1 MSWLRRGE
9 TAITPES
16 AGWKYC
22 GMQIFDFSKS
32 KTYSIKM
39 DQKEGVLLSLSAE
52 NIEVSVNNEKFKL
65 QGRVGVF
72 AGISDWIY
80 IPVGSEL
87 NISASSGLV
96 ALSTAQSS
104 KIYPVAYKD
113 KSEVSIEL
121 RGSGFATRQV
131 NNIAT
136 PDSFAAADRILV
148 CEVLTPGGNWSSW
161 PPHRHDG
168 IAGCE
173 FTNEEIYYFQIGT
186 NHSDHG
192 SETGHGFFKVYSY
205 DGKIDETMTIKDKD
219 LVIVPHG
226 YHGPSIAAPEYP
238 MYFLNVLAGPSEKR
252 SMGFCDDPNHH
263 WIRESWKD
271 QKQDSRCP
279 MTSINGRNTK

>member
-9 TAITPES
+9 TAITPQS
-16 AGWKYC
+16 AGWNYC
-22 GMQIFDFSKS
+22 GMEIFDFAKNKS
-32 KTYSIKM
+32 YIIKM

-52 NIEVSVNNEKFKL
+52 NIEVIINNEKFKL
-65 QGRVGVF
+65 QGRTGVF

-80 IPVGSEL
+80 IPVDSDL
-87 NISASSGLV
+87 TISAASGLV
-96 ALSTAQSS
+96 ALTTAKSS
-104 KIYPVAYKD
+104 KLYPIAYKD
-113 KSEVSIEL
+113 KSQVSIEI
-121 RGSGFATRQV
+121 RGSGLATRQV

-136 PDSFAAADRILV
+136 PDSFTQADRILV

-186 NHSDHG
+186 NQSDHG
-192 SETGHGFFKVYSY
+192 VDTGHGFFKVYSY
-205 DGKIDETMTIKDKD
+205 DGLIDETMTIKDRD
-219 LVIVPHG
+219 LVVVPHG

-238 MYFLNVLAGPSEKR
+238 MYFLNVLAGPSDKR

-263 WIRESWKD
+263 WIRDSWKD

-279 MTSINGRNTK
+279 MTSVNGRNTK

>member
-1 MSWLRRGE
+1 ME
-9 TAITPES
+9 
-16 AGWKYC
+16 
-22 GMQIFDFSKS
+22 IFDFNKS
-32 KTYSIKM
+32 KTHSIKM
-39 DQKEGVLLSLSAE
+39 DQREGVLLSLSAE
-52 NIEVSVNNEKFKL
+52 NIEVSVNNETFKL
-65 QGRVGVF
+65 QGRTGVF

-80 IPVGSEL
+80 IPVGSEVK
-87 NISASSGLV
+87 ISANSGLV
-96 ALSTAQSS
+96 ALSTAESS
-104 KIYPVAYKD
+104 KIYPVAYRD
-113 KSEVSIEL
+113 KSEVSIEI

-136 PDSFAAADRILV
+136 PDSFAQADRILV

-186 NHSDHG
+186 NQSDHG

-271 QKQDSRCP
+271 QEQDSRCP
-279 MTSINGRNTK
+279 MTSVSGRNTK

>member
-9 TAITPES
+9 IAITPKS
-16 AGWKYC
+16 AGWQYC
-22 GMQIFDFSKS
+22 GMEIFDFNKS
-32 KTYSIKM
+32 KTHSIKM
-39 DQKEGVLLSLSAE
+39 DQREGVLLSLSAE

-80 IPVGSEL
+80 IPVGSEVK
-87 NISASSGLV
+87 ISANSGLV
-96 ALSTAQSS
+96 ALSTAESS
-104 KIYPVAYKD
+104 RIYPVAYRA
-113 KSEVSIEL
+113 KSELLIEI

-136 PDSFAAADRILV
+136 PDSFAQADRILV

-186 NHSDHG
+186 NQSDHG

>member
-9 TAITPES
+9 VVITPKS
-16 AGWKYC
+16 AGWQYC
-22 GMQIFDFSKS
+22 GIEIFDFNKS
-32 KTYSIKM
+32 KTHSIKM
-39 DQKEGVLLSLSAE
+39 DQREGVLISLSAE
-52 NIEVSVNNEKFKL
+52 NIEVSVNNESFKL
-65 QGRVGVF
+65 QGRTGVF

-80 IPVGSEL
+80 IPVGSEVK
-87 NISASSGLV
+87 ISANSGLV
-96 ALSTAQSS
+96 ALSSAVSS
-104 KIYPVAYKD
+104 KIYPVAYKA
-113 KSEVSIEL
+113 KNEVSIEI

-136 PDSFAAADRILV
+136 PDSFSQADRILV

-186 NHSDHG
+186 NQSDHG

>member
-9 TAITPES
+9 TVITPES
-16 AGWKYC
+16 AGWEYC

-32 KTYSIKM
+32 KSYSIKM

-52 NIEVSVNNEKFKL
+52 NIEVLVNNEKFKL
-65 QGRVGVF
+65 QGRPGVF

-87 NISASSGLV
+87 SISANSGLV

-104 KIYPVAYKD
+104 KLYPVAYKD

-136 PDSFAAADRILV
+136 PDSFAEADRILV

-186 NHSDHG
+186 NESDHG
-192 SETGHGFFKVYSY
+192 AEVGHGFFKVYSY
-205 DGKIDETMTIKDKD
+205 DGF
-219 LVIVPHG
+219 
-226 YHGPSIAAPEYP
+226 P
-238 MYFLNVLAGPSEKR
+238 MDITAHQLQHQSTQCI
-252 SMGFCDDPNHH
+252 S
-263 WIRESWKD
+263 
-271 QKQDSRCP
+271 
-279 MTSINGRNTK
+279 

>member
-9 TAITPES
+9 VVITPKS

-22 GMQIFDFSKS
+22 GMEIFDFDKS

-39 DQKEGVLLSLSAE
+39 DQREGVLLSLSAE
-52 NIEVSVNNEKFKL
+52 NIEVSVNNESFKL
-65 QGRVGVF
+65 QGRTGVF

-80 IPVGSEL
+80 IPVGSEVK
-87 NISASSGLV
+87 ISANSGLV
-96 ALSTAQSS
+96 AISTAESS
-104 KIYPVAYKD
+104 KIYPVAYRD
-113 KSEVSIEL
+113 KSEVSIEI

-136 PDSFAAADRILV
+136 PDSFAQADRILV

-186 NHSDHG
+186 NQSDHG

-279 MTSINGRNTK
+279 MTSISGRNTK

>member
-9 TAITPES
+9 VVITPKS
-16 AGWKYC
+16 AGWQYC
-22 GMQIFDFSKS
+22 GMEIFDFNKS
-32 KTYSIKM
+32 KTHLIKM
-39 DQKEGVLLSLSAE
+39 DQREGVLLSLSAE
-52 NIEVSVNNEKFKL
+52 NIEVLVNNESFKL
-65 QGRVGVF
+65 QGRTGVF

-80 IPVGSEL
+80 IPVGSEVK
-87 NISASSGLV
+87 ISANSGLV
-96 ALSTAQSS
+96 ALSTAESS
-104 KIYPVAYKD
+104 KIYPVAYRA
-113 KSEVSIEL
+113 KSEVLIEI

-136 PDSFAAADRILV
+136 PDSFAQADRILV

-263 WIRESWKD
+263 WI
-271 QKQDSRCP
+271 
-279 MTSINGRNTK
+279 TGRWQSKHVRVTFV

>member
-9 TAITPES
+9 VVITPKS
-16 AGWKYC
+16 AGWQYC
-22 GMQIFDFSKS
+22 GMEIFDFNKS
-32 KTYSIKM
+32 KTHSIKM
-39 DQKEGVLLSLSAE
+39 DQREGVLLSLSAE
-52 NIEVSVNNEKFKL
+52 NIEVSVNNASFKL

-80 IPVGSEL
+80 IPVGSEVK
-87 NISASSGLV
+87 ISANSGLV
-96 ALSTAQSS
+96 ALSTAESS
-104 KIYPVAYKD
+104 RIYPVAYRA
-113 KSEVSIEL
+113 KSELLIEI

-136 PDSFAAADRILV
+136 PDSFAQADRILV

-186 NHSDHG
+186 NQSDHG

-205 DGKIDETMTIKDKD
+205 DGKIDETMTIKDRD

-263 WIRESWKD
+263 WIRDSWKD
-271 QKQDSRCP
+271 QTQDSRCP
-279 MTSINGRNTK
+279 MTSISGRNTK